1 MAEHRSPKPAVG
13 GSSPSAPARNI
24 QAQQYS
30 MIKEKTSPQ
39 QFIQEVRQEV
49 SKVTWPTRKETL
61 ITTGMV
67 LVMIF
72 LCAIFFLLV
81 DQFFA
86 FVIQMILA

>member
-13 GSSPSAPARNI
+13 GSSPFAPAVTPKHD
-24 QAQQYS
+24 S
-30 MIKEKTSPQ
+30 KMSKEKTSPQ

-86 FVIQMILA
+86 FVIQLILV